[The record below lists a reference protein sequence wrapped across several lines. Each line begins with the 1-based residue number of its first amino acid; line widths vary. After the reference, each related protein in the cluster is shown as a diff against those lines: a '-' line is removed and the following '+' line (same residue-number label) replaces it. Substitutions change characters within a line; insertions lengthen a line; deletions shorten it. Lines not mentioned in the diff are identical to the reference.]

1 MSKWIAIVLFLLL
14 TILLAL
20 PAAAQDDVPPTPD
33 PADNLCFEGGAWDD
47 GRCEI
52 PAYEG
57 ATALAWE
64 CGWYF
69 ARLYS
74 GELGREDMP
83 TQCAHLL
90 AAEGVSALCREIA
103 ANNVLCF
110 YADQTGTL
118 FVNGSPLLVYRFVP
132 SLPASTANCPVV
144 AGYSALLIEATTVQV
159 QPSRFTSDQ
168 LFGQLGL
175 LPFYCLYVDV

>member
-1 MSKWIAIVLFLLL
+1 MTLLRLFITLSFALLL
-14 TILLAL
+14 AFPALA
-20 PAAAQDDVPPTPD
+20 QEPTTEAPLND
-33 PADNLCFEGGAWDD
+33 PADNLCFPGGLWGD

-69 ARLYS
+69 ARVFD
-74 GELGREDMP
+74 GRLSAGDVP
-83 TQCAHLL
+83 SWCAHL
-90 AAEGVSALCREIA
+90 VSTRVSELCKVIA

-110 YADQTGTL
+110 HADQTGML
-118 FVNGSPLLVYRFVP
+118 FTNGQPFIVYRF
-132 SLPASTANCPVV
+132 LPTLPPNNAACPVV
-144 AGYSALLIEATTVQV
+144 AGYTVFAREATTVQLT
-159 QPSRFTSDQ
+159 RFSSDE

-175 LPFYCLYVDV
+175 LPFYCAYLDI

>member
-1 MSKWIAIVLFLLL
+1 MRTMTIAV
-14 TILLAL
+14 LAL
-20 PAAAQDDVPPTPD
+20 LIGLMIFPVAAQDDVLPTPD
-33 PADNLCFEGGAWDD
+33 PADNLCYEGGAWDD

-74 GELGREDMP
+74 GELRREDMP
-83 TQCAHLL
+83 TRCVHLMS
-90 AAEGVSALCREIA
+90 AGGVSELCREIA

-110 YADQTGTL
+110 YANQTGTL
-118 FVNGSPLLVYRFVP
+118 FVNGSPLLVYRFV
-132 SLPASTANCPVV
+132 STLPASSANCPTL
-144 AGYSALLIEATTVQV
+144 AGYSALLTEATTVQV

-175 LPFYCLYVDV
+175 QPFYCLYVDV

>member
-1 MSKWIAIVLFLLL
+1 MLKILFVLMCALM
-14 TILLAL
+14 LAL
-20 PAAAQDDVPPTPD
+20 PVAAQDDVLPLPD
-33 PADNLCFEGGAWDD
+33 PADNLCFDGGAWDD
-47 GRCEI
+47 GRCNI

-69 ARLYS
+69 ARLY
-74 GELGREDMP
+74 GGTLAREDMP

-90 AAEGVSALCREIA
+90 VIAEGVSELCREIA
-103 ANNVLCF
+103 LGSVLCF
-110 YADQTGTL
+110 YRDQTGVL
-118 FVNGSPLLVYRFVP
+118 FINGSPLLVYRFVGSP
-132 SLPASTANCPVV
+132 PTSTANCPAV
-144 AGYSALLIEATTVQV
+144 AGYSALLSEPTTVQV

-175 LPFYCLYVDV
+175 LPHYCLYVDV